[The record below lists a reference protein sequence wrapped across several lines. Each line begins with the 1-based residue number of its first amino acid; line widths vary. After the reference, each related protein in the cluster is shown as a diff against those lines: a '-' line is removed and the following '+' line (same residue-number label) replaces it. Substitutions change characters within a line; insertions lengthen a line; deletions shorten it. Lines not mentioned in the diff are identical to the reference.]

1 MRLPTALRAG
11 AAGEAALLNAAE
23 VEAERIVALLR
34 IAVAVGLLLAMMLAV
49 ESVRVI
55 DEPHLRRQI
64 GLAAATMLSYLAVGV
79 LIYWMIGRGLFKP
92 WMIWLAVLT
101 DCSFLLLNT
110 FLSLVN
116 TGVPG
121 GAVFAMPAVWM
132 APVVLAFGVLRLS
145 PLRLAVMLLLI
156 AAGFGWMILWQP
168 PEAAPDLVGRI
179 RLTLDSPPNFM
190 RLVMLCLAGAVLVVA
205 AVRMRALL
213 HRSIEEARQKAN
225 LTRYLPA
232 QLADRLAGGG
242 LEALREGRQLQ
253 MAILFIDI
261 RGFTSWCEGRE
272 PQEVSRLITEFR
284 ARVED
289 VSAGTGGLIDKY
301 IGDAAMILFDGE
313 RAAVRALD
321 CAEGLLA
328 QMKGWRRE
336 RETAGETGLGVGIGV
351 HWGEVYSG
359 VTGTPKR
366 LEYSVFGDTVNT
378 AARLEQLTKAQG
390 MAVIASAALL
400 REAGAEPA
408 RDGWTALPAEVLRGH
423 SKGLALFGKA
433 QG

>member
-1 MRLPTALRAG
+1 MRLPPALRAG
-11 AAGEAALLNAAE
+11 AAGEAALRAAE

-34 IAVAVGLLLAMMLAV
+34 IAVALGLMLAMVLALD
-49 ESVRVI
+49 SVRVV

-64 GLAAATMLSYLAVGV
+64 GLAIGTMLSYLTVGV
-79 LIYWMIGRGLFKP
+79 LIYWAIGRGLFQP
-92 WMIWLAVLT
+92 WMIWLAVLA

-145 PLRLAVMLLLI
+145 PLRLAVMLVLI

-168 PEAAPDLVGRI
+168 PEAAPDLVERI
-179 RLTLDSPPNFM
+179 RLTLDAPPNFM

-205 AVRMRALL
+205 AVRMRSLL
-213 HRSIEEARQKAN
+213 HRSLEEARQKAN

-232 QLADRLAGGG
+232 QLAGRLAGGG
-242 LEALREGRQLQ
+242 LEALQEGRQQQ

-272 PQEVSRLITEFR
+272 PQEVSSLITEFR

-289 VSAGTGGLIDKY
+289 VAGRTSGLIDKY
-301 IGDAAMILFDGE
+301 IGDTAMILFEGE

-321 CAEGLLA
+321 CAEGLLEEVSA
-328 QMKGWRRE
+328 WCRMRE
-336 RETAGETGLGVGIGV
+336 QAGDAGLAAGIGV
-351 HWGEVYSG
+351 HWGEVFSG
-359 VTGTPKR
+359 VTGTPQR

-378 AARLEQLTKAQG
+378 AARLEQLTKEHG
-390 MAVIASAALL
+390 MALIASETLL
-400 REAGAEPA
+400 KKAGAEPA
-408 RDGWTALPAEVLRGH
+408 RNGWTALPPAVLRGR

>member
-1 MRLPTALRAG
+1 MRLLPALKALRP
-11 AAGEAALLNAAE
+11 EESALLSAAE

-34 IAVAVGLLLAMMLAV
+34 IAVALGLMMAMMLAV

-55 DEPHLRRQI
+55 DEPHLRRQV
-64 GLAAATMLSYLAVGV
+64 GLAAVTMLSYLAVGV
-79 LIYWMIGRGLFKP
+79 LIYWAIGKGLFKP
-92 WMIWLAVLT
+92 WMIWLAVLA

-110 FLSLVN
+110 FLSLLN

-121 GAVFAMPAVWM
+121 GAVFVMPAVWM

-145 PLRLAVMLLLI
+145 PLRLAVMVLLV
-156 AAGFGWMILWQP
+156 AVGFGWMILWQP
-168 PEAAPDLVGRI
+168 PATTPDLVGRI
-179 RLTLDSPPNFM
+179 RLSLDSPPNFM
-190 RLVMLCLAGAVLVVA
+190 RLVMLCLAGVVLVVA

-225 LTRYLPA
+225 LTRYLPS

-242 LEALREGRQLQ
+242 LEAMQEGRQQQ

-261 RGFTSWCEGRE
+261 RGFTSWCEGRA
-272 PQEVSRLITEFR
+272 PQEVSRLITGFR
-284 ARVED
+284 GRVEE
-289 VSAGTGGLIDKY
+289 VAARTGGLIDKY

-313 RAAVRALD
+313 RAAARALD

-328 QMKGWRRE
+328 HMEDWRKTRE
-336 RETAGETGLGVGIGV
+336 QAGDTGLGVGVGV
-351 HWGEVYSG
+351 HWGEVFSG
-359 VTGTPKR
+359 VTGTSAR

-390 MAVIASAALL
+390 MPLIVSADLL
-400 REAGAEPA
+400 AEAGAEPA
-408 RDGWTALPAEVLRGH
+408 REGWTALPAEVLRGR

>member
-1 MRLPTALRAG
+1 MRLPPALRAG
-11 AAGEAALLNAAE
+11 AAGEAALRAAE

-34 IAVAVGLLLAMMLAV
+34 IAVALGLMLAMMLALD
-49 ESVRVI
+49 SVRVV

-64 GLAAATMLSYLAVGV
+64 GLAIATMLSYLTVGV
-79 LIYWMIGRGLFKP
+79 LIYWAIGRGLFQP
-92 WMIWLAVLT
+92 WMIWLAVLA

-145 PLRLAVMLLLI
+145 PLRLAVMLVLI
-156 AAGFGWMILWQP
+156 AAGLGWMILWQP
-168 PEAAPDLVGRI
+168 PEAAPDLVERI
-179 RLTLDSPPNFM
+179 RLTLDAPPNFM

-205 AVRMRALL
+205 AVRMRSLL
-213 HRSIEEARQKAN
+213 HRSLEEARQKAN

-242 LEALREGRQLQ
+242 LAALQEGRQQQ

-272 PQEVSRLITEFR
+272 PLEVSRLITEFR

-289 VSAGTGGLIDKY
+289 VAGRTSGLIDKY
-301 IGDAAMILFDGE
+301 IGDAAMILFEGDQ
-313 RAAVRALD
+313 AAVRALD
-321 CAEGLLA
+321 CAEGLLVEMA
-328 QMKGWRRE
+328 AWCRMRE
-336 RETAGETGLGVGIGV
+336 QAGDAGLAAGIGV
-351 HWGEVYSG
+351 HWGEVFSG
-359 VTGTPKR
+359 VTGTPQR

-378 AARLEQLTKAQG
+378 AARLEQLTKEHG
-390 MAVIASAALL
+390 MALIASETLL
-400 REAGAEPA
+400 RHAGVEPA
-408 RDGWTALPAEVLRGH
+408 RNGWIALPAEVLRGR

-433 QG
+433 PG

>member
-1 MRLPTALRAG
+1 MRPQ
-11 AAGEAALLNAAE
+11 EPALLSAAE

-34 IAVAVGLLLAMMLAV
+34 IVVALGLMLAMLLAV
-49 ESVRVI
+49 EAVRVI
-55 DEPHLRRQI
+55 EEPHLRRQV
-64 GLAAATMLSYLAVGV
+64 GLAAATMLSYLAVGT
-79 LIYWMIGRGLFKP
+79 LIYWAIWRQLFRP
-92 WMIWLAVLT
+92 WMIWLAVFA
-101 DCSFLLLNT
+101 DCAFLLLNS

-121 GAVFAMPAVWM
+121 AALFAMPAVWM
-132 APVVLAFGVLRLS
+132 APVVLAFGVLRLN
-145 PLRLAVMLLLI
+145 PLRLAVKLVLI
-156 AAGFGWMILWQP
+156 AAGFAWMILWQP

-179 RLTLDSPPNFM
+179 RLTLDLPPNFI
-190 RLVMLCLAGAVLVVA
+190 RLVMLCLAGGVLVVA
-205 AVRMRALL
+205 AVRMRTLL

-232 QLADRLAGGG
+232 QLAGRLAGGG
-242 LEALREGRQLQ
+242 LEAMQEGRHQK

-284 ARVED
+284 TRVES
-289 VSAGTGGLIDKY
+289 VAARTAGLIDKY
-301 IGDAAMILFDGE
+301 IGDAAMVLFEGE
-313 RAAVRALD
+313 RAAAQALE
-321 CAEGLLA
+321 CADGLVA
-328 QMKGWRRE
+328 QMRDWRQTRE
-336 RETAGETGLGVGIGV
+336 QAGDTGLGVGIGV
-351 HWGEVYSG
+351 HWGEVFSG
-359 VTGTPKR
+359 VTGTPER

-390 MAVIASAALL
+390 MAVITSADLLQAAGTEPAQEGWAALP
-400 REAGAEPA
+400 E
-408 RDGWTALPAEVLRGH
+408 EVLRGR

>member
-1 MRLPTALRAG
+1 MRLPPALRAG
-11 AAGEAALLNAAE
+11 AAGEAALRAAE

-34 IAVAVGLLLAMMLAV
+34 IAVALGLMLAMTLALD
-49 ESVRVI
+49 SVRVV

-64 GLAAATMLSYLAVGV
+64 GLAMVTMLSYLAVGV

-92 WMIWLAVLT
+92 WMIWLAVFT
-101 DCSFLLLNT
+101 DCTFLLLNA

-121 GAVFAMPAVWM
+121 AAIFAMPAVWM

-145 PLRLAVMLLLI
+145 PLRLAVMLVLI

-168 PEAAPDLVGRI
+168 PEAAPDLVERI

-205 AVRMRALL
+205 AVRMRSLL
-213 HRSIEEARQKAN
+213 HRSLEEARQKAN

-232 QLADRLAGGG
+232 QLAERLAGGG
-242 LEALREGRQLQ
+242 LEALQEGRQQQ

-272 PQEVSRLITEFR
+272 PHEVSSLITEFR
-284 ARVED
+284 SRVED
-289 VSAGTGGLIDKY
+289 VAGRTSGLIDKY
-301 IGDAAMILFDGE
+301 IGDAAMILFEGE
-313 RAAVRALD
+313 LAAVRALD
-321 CAEGLLA
+321 CAEGLA
-328 QMKGWRRE
+328 AEVAAWFRMRE
-336 RETAGETGLGVGIGV
+336 QAGDRGMAAGIGV
-351 HWGEVYSG
+351 HWGDVFSG
-359 VTGTPKR
+359 VTGTQER

-378 AARLEQLTKAQG
+378 AARLEQLTKEHG
-390 MAVIASAALL
+390 MAVIASEALL
-400 REAGAEPA
+400 KQAGVEPA
-408 RDGWTALPAEVLRGH
+408 RNGWEPLPAEVLRGR
-423 SKGLALFGKA
+423 SKRLALFGKA
-433 QG
+433 QE